1 MGRTAAFMRAAATA
15 ATCGGVAAF
24 AGMTILAA
32 LLALA
37 QPARAD
43 ERVLNVYNWTD
54 YIDPAVLERFQ
65 KETGIT
71 VHYDVFDSLETLEAK
86 LLAGH
91 SGYDIVVPSNEP
103 TFSRLIKV
111 GALDAIDRARV
122 PNWRNLD
129 PALMHQVESSD
140 PGNRHGAIYLWGTTG
155 IGVNPDRVKQLAP
168 DAPMDSWDLLFR
180 PENARRIAPCGITM
194 MDSAIDVIPGVLK
207 YLGRSPDSADPAD
220 LAAVEHALMGIR
232 RYIRSFAS
240 GGALEALA
248 TGQSCLALDYSGD
261 VIQAAARADEAKRG
275 VRVRYVAP
283 KEGAQLGF
291 DMLAIPADAAHKD
304 AALAFIDFLLQPD
317 VMAAITNKVRYANA
331 VPASR
336 PMIRPE
342 LLADTNIFPT
352 PAQMAAFFTI
362 GPVPQAA
369 ERQRTR
375 MWARFKAGH

>member
-1 MGRTAAFMRAAATA
+1 MQASHRSSFSSLPRMTLFAAAT
-15 ATCGGVAAF
+15 
-24 AGMTILAA
+24 ILFA
-32 LLALA
+32 LLAFTLPA
-37 QPARAD
+37 QAQ

-54 YIDPAVLERFQ
+54 YIDPAVVERFQ

-71 VHYDVFDSLETLEAK
+71 VRYDVFDSLETLEAK

-91 SGYDIVVPSNEP
+91 SGYDVVVPSNEP

-111 GALDAIDRARV
+111 GAVAPIDRARV
-122 PNWRNLD
+122 PNWSNLD

-140 PGNRHGAIYLWGTTG
+140 PGNQHGAIYLWGTTG
-155 IGVNPDRVKQLAP
+155 IGIIPDRVKKLAP
-168 DAPMDSWDLLFR
+168 DAPMDSWDLLFK
-180 PENARRIAPCGITM
+180 PENARRIVPCGIIM

-207 YLGRSPDSADPAD
+207 YLGKSPDSTDSAD
-220 LAAVEHALMGIR
+220 LAAVEHTLMGIR

-248 TGQSCLALDYSGD
+248 TGRSCLALDYSGD
-261 VIQAAARADEAKRG
+261 VIQAQARALEAKRG
-275 VRVRYVAP
+275 VTVRYIAP

-291 DMLAIPADAAHKD
+291 DMLAIPTDAPHKD
-304 AALAFIDFLLQPD
+304 AALTFINFLLQPD

-331 VPASR
+331 IPASK
-336 PMIRPE
+336 PMIQPE

-352 PAQMAAFFTI
+352 QAQMANFFTI

-369 ERQRTR
+369 ARLRTR